1 MKTIM
6 KENTNKAN
14 NLRLGAVYIN
24 TLSGQPCR
32 LVNII
37 PCQGVWLESYDGSG
51 YGVTVKF
58 ENVAYASSDEV
69 QDYLEDL
76 RVYTAS
82 EKAPT
87 YKPDIA
93 NWSKQ
98 FLGNKELI
106 EDSDGSMVVGWY
118 DDNDGNDIRCRD

>member
-1 MKTIM
+1 MKN
-6 KENTNKAN
+6 KNEKAN
-14 NLRLGAVYIN
+14 NLLLGAIYIN
-24 TLSGQPCR
+24 ANSGQPCR
-32 LVNII
+32 LVNIV

-82 EKAPT
+82 EKAPA
-87 YKPDIA
+87 YKSEREFA
-93 NWSKQ
+93 Y
-98 FLGNKELI
+98 GKEI
-106 EDSDGSMVVGWY
+106 VRDYDGSAVIGWY
-118 DDNDGNDIRCRD
+118 DDNEGNDIRCRD

>member
-1 MKTIM
+1 MSHPLWYTYSMKTIM

-58 ENVAYASSDEV
+58 ESVAYADADEV
-69 QDYLEDL
+69 QDFLEDS

-82 EKAPT
+82 EKALSH
-87 YKPDIA
+87 KEDI
-93 NWSKQ
+93 
-98 FLGNKELI
+98 
-106 EDSDGSMVVGWY
+106 
-118 DDNDGNDIRCRD
+118 IRRWEKVARRHKVNHSNY